1 MATVQSFV
9 KNMLTDPNLSWRVVS
24 IQHAKAAGMAEV
36 KVAIT
41 SPQGAQNLLFYV
53 TPDGKYAIAGELIP
67 FGADPFAETRQEIA
81 KYAKGPSR
89 GPASSSLTL
98 VEFAD
103 MECPSC
109 KAAAP
114 VMERLAQ
121 DFPDAHFIF
130 QNFPLEQLHPWAFT
144 AALYGDC
151 VAQQNQAAFWKF
163 LQSVFDNQESITVA
177 NAGSKLKDLAG
188 ASGVDPAKVVA
199 CVGQPAAKT
208 HVLASQSLA
217 KSLGVMAT
225 PTLFV
230 NGRPIA
236 SVLSMPY
243 EQLNQVVEQARQ
255 AK

>member
-1 MATVQSFV
+1 MATVQSFL
-9 KNMLTDPNLSWRVVS
+9 KNMLTDPNVSWRVVS
-24 IQHAKAAGMAEV
+24 IQHAKAAGMSEV
-36 KVAIT
+36 NVAIT
-41 SPQGAQNLLFYV
+41 SPQGPQSLRFYV
-53 TPDGKYAIAGELIP
+53 TPDGKYAIAGELLP
-67 FGADPFAETRQEIA
+67 FAADPFAEARQELA
-81 KYAKGPSR
+81 KNAKGPSQ

-114 VMERLAQ
+114 IMERLTQ
-121 DFPDAHFIF
+121 DFPDAYFIF
-130 QNFPLEQLHPWAFT
+130 ENFPLEGVHPWAFT

-177 NAGSKLKDLAG
+177 NAGSKLKELAG
-188 ASGVDPAKVVA
+188 SSGVDPAKMAA
-199 CVGQPAAKT
+199 CVEQPAAKA
-208 HVLASQSLA
+208 HVWASQQLA
-217 KSLGVMAT
+217 KSLGVTAT

-243 EQLNQVVEQARQ
+243 EQLKQIVEQARQ
-255 AK
+255 PK